1 MLRVAITSFGFA
13 CDSKIF
19 VSKHR
24 LFFAAFF
31 HDIGKFKLDQKLLN
45 ARRKLT
51 AEEMEYVKTHAVE
64 GSKLLKHFKN
74 ISKIVKY
81 HHENYDG
88 SGYYGLKSNLIPLE
102 SQIIRIV
109 DVYDSLTHKRPYK
122 DSLKAALAI
131 KIMVDESKNFN
142 PMLLELFINHI
153 TKSRKYKSVR

>member
-19 VSKHR
+19 VSKDR

-64 GSKLLKHFKN
+64 GSNLLRYFKY
-74 ISKIVKY
+74 ISKI
-81 HHENYDG
+81 
-88 SGYYGLKSNLIPLE
+88 
-102 SQIIRIV
+102 
-109 DVYDSLTHKRPYK
+109 
-122 DSLKAALAI
+122 
-131 KIMVDESKNFN
+131 F
-142 PMLLELFINHI
+142 LFIRGW
-153 TKSRKYKSVR
+153 TS

>member
-13 CDSKIF
+13 CDSMIF

-51 AEEMEYVKTHAVE
+51 VEEMEYVKTHAIE

-74 ISKIVKY
+74 VSKIVKF

-122 DSLKAALAI
+122 DSLKATLAI

>member
-13 CDSKIF
+13 YDIKIF
-19 VSKHR
+19 VSKQR

-64 GSKLLKHFKN
+64 GSNLLRYFKY
-74 ISKIVKY
+74 ISKIIKY

-88 SGYYGLKSNLIPLE
+88 SGYYGLKTNLIPLE

-122 DSLKAALAI
+122 DSLNAALAI